1 MPIPQKQSNETDE
14 QFIERCVADEFMQEY
29 DDNDQR
35 LAVCYAQL
43 EEDEERQTN
52 FPNKGDDKK
61 ISLRNSEEPQ
71 FDYDFA
77 KNVKEQTPEIW
88 KAGGNIRGNDAFIL
102 WGRARDGQDTE
113 AIREWIKERE
123 SWIKRHFEDGKQFK
137 GDTEPNLSNVG
148 GVVAQIKWG
157 TIGTLGEQGMKDVIL
172 ELTKKLEGK
181 KEENQVSDK
190 VKKGLE
196 NKVEKHNEEIKEL
209 DLAWNGRT
217 TYAELVKVFERGV
230 GAYYNNP
237 SSVRPNVS
245 SPEMW
250 AMARV
255 NSFLFALKKGRFQG
269 GKHDTDLLPDDH
281 PVKKEMEENKRYM
294 KKHDLRHIQ
303 KIEETDDSI
312 IIYYEKLMDDDM
324 QENYHHDK
332 DEKRG
337 KVGTMITDGI
347 ELPLYDTIEEAE
359 AEAERLGGSGYH
371 IHTMD
376 GEEYY
381 MPFESHEQCKE
392 MMGGADMNDHK
403 PDHDD
408 EDDMKRPLY
417 MRNNPNAEVRT
428 FDVQDLELRMDG
440 DKPTVVGYGAVFN
453 SMSNDLGGFK
463 ELISKDAF
471 EGRLKDDVRFLVNH
485 DANLIL
491 ARTTNG
497 TLRLSVDEKG
507 LRYEADLPNTS
518 TARDLMELL
527 KNGTISQ
534 SSFAFTVEDDSWEMK
549 EGINIRTINKVSQLY
564 DVSSVTYP
572 AYNEASSSVAL
583 RSMEEWKEKEQAKK
597 LEASLEAEKIEGIKE
612 EEDLKERS
620 LNEMR
625 LQILKNK
632 Y

>member
-1 MPIPQKQSNETDE
+1 MPIPTKNINETDE
-14 QFIERCVADEFMQEY
+14 QFIERCMSDEFMKEY

-43 EEDEERQTN
+43 EDDEERQTN

-71 FDYDFA
+71 FDFDFA
-77 KNVKEQTPEIW
+77 KTIKEQTPEIW
-88 KAGGNIRGNDAFIL
+88 KAGGNIRGNEAFML

-113 AIREWIKERE
+113 SIREWIKERE
-123 SWIKRHFEDGKQFK
+123 AWIKRHFEDGKQFK

-181 KEENQVSDK
+181 KEENQVTAK
-190 VKKGLE
+190 IKKALE

-217 TYAELVKVFERGV
+217 TYAELEKVFDRGV
-230 GAYYNNP
+230 GAYNTNP
-237 SSVRPNVS
+237 QSVRPNMT
-245 SPEMW
+245 PESW
-250 AMARV
+250 GLARV

-269 GKHDTDLLPDDH
+269 GKHDTDLLPDNH
-281 PVKKEMEENKRYM
+281 PVKKEMEDKHLENM
-294 KKHDLRHIQ
+294 
-303 KIEETDDSI
+303 
-312 IIYYEKLMDDDM
+312 EKEL
-324 QENYHHDK
+324 
-332 DEKRG
+332 RG

-359 AEAERLGGSGYH
+359 AEAEKLGGSGH
-371 IHTMD
+371 HTHTMD
-376 GEEYY
+376 GEVYY
-381 MPFESHEQCKE
+381 MPFENHEQAKE
-392 MMGGADMNDHK
+392 VMGKMNMNEHT
-403 PDHDD
+403 PYHD
-408 EDDMKRPLY
+408 EEEKSEIRT
-417 MRNNPNAEVRT
+417 NPNKEIRT

-440 DKPTVVGYGAVFN
+440 DKQTVVGYGAVFN
-453 SMSNDLGGFK
+453 SMSNDLGGFR
-463 ELISKDAF
+463 EFISPKAF
-471 EGRLKDDVRFLVNH
+471 EGRLDDDVRFLVNH

-507 LRYEADLPNTS
+507 LRYEADMPNTS

-534 SSFAFTVEDDSWEMK
+534 SSFAFTVEEDSWEVKDGM
-549 EGINIRTINKVSQLY
+549 NIRTIDKVSQLY

-572 AYNEASSSVAL
+572 AYNQASSAVAL
-583 RSMEEWKEKEQAKK
+583 RSLEEWKSKEENIEAKK
-597 LEASLEAEKIEGIKE
+597 IIKI
-612 EEDLKERS
+612 
-620 LNEMR
+620 
-625 LQILKNK
+625 
-632 Y
+632 

>member
-1 MPIPQKQSNETDE
+1 MPIPSKEENETNE
-14 QFIERCVADEFMQEY
+14 EFIERCMSDEFMKEY
-29 DDNDQR
+29 DDNSQR

-43 EEDEERQTN
+43 EDEEERQTN

-77 KNVKEQTPEIW
+77 KNIKEQTPEIW
-88 KAGGNIRGNDAFIL
+88 KAGGNIRGNEAFML

-181 KEENQVSDK
+181 KEENQVSAK

-196 NKVEKHNEEIKEL
+196 NKVKKHNEEIKEL

-245 SPEMW
+245 GPEMW

-269 GKHDTDLLPDDH
+269 GKHDTDLLPDNH
-281 PVKKEMEENKRYM
+281 PVKKEMEENNRFM

-303 KIEETDDSI
+303 KIEETEDSI
-312 IIYYEKLMDDDM
+312 IITYDKLTDEMED
-324 QENYHHDK
+324 NYHHDK
-332 DEKRG
+332 DEKRE
-337 KVGTMITDGI
+337 KVGSMIVDGI
-347 ELPLYDTIEEAE
+347 ELPLYDTKEEAE
-359 AEAERLGGSGYH
+359 AEAEKLGGSGSH
-371 IHTMD
+371 EHTMD
-376 GEEYY
+376 GKTYY
-381 MPFESHEQCKE
+381 MPFDTHDQAKE
-392 MMGGADMNDHK
+392 ALKDKDMSDHT

-408 EDDMKRPLY
+408 DEMKRPLY

-428 FDVQDLELRMDG
+428 FDVQDLELRMDD
-440 DKPTVVGYGAVFN
+440 DKATVVGYGAVFN
-453 SMSNDLGGFK
+453 SQSNDLGGFR
-463 ELISKDAF
+463 EFIAPGAF
-471 EGRLKDDVRFLVNH
+471 DGRLEDDVRFLVNH

-534 SSFAFTVEDDSWEMK
+534 SSFAFTVEEDSWEVKDGM
-549 EGINIRTINKVSQLY
+549 NIRTIDKVSQLY

-583 RSMEEWKEKEQAKK
+583 RSMKEWQEKEQAKK
-597 LEASLEAEKIEGIKE
+597 LKESFEAEKLEGIKE
-612 EEDLKERS
+612 EEDLKQRS

-625 LQILKNK
+625 LKILKNK

>member
-1 MPIPQKQSNETDE
+1 MPIPTKNIDETNEE
-14 QFIERCVADEFMQEY
+14 FIERCMSDEFMKEY

-43 EEDEERQTN
+43 EDDEERQTN

-71 FDYDFA
+71 FDFDFA
-77 KNVKEQTPEIW
+77 KNIKEQTPEIW
-88 KAGGNIRGNDAFIL
+88 KAGGNIRGNEAFML
-102 WGRARDGQDTE
+102 WERARDGQDTE

-123 SWIKRHFEDGKQFK
+123 AWIKRHFEDGKQFK

-196 NKVEKHNEEIKEL
+196 NKVKKHNEEIKEM

-217 TYAELVKVFERGV
+217 TYAELEKVFDRGV
-230 GAYYNNP
+230 GAYNTNP
-237 SSVRPNVS
+237 GSVRPNVS
-245 SPEMW
+245 SPEQW

-269 GKHDTDLLPDDH
+269 GKHDTDLLPDNH
-281 PVKKEMEENKRYM
+281 PVKKEMEENNRFM

-312 IIYYEKLMDDDM
+312 IIYYGKNVDDVEMIDEQNDEMDEADHYPGHEEEKT
-324 QENYHHDK
+324 EI
-332 DEKRG
+332 R
-337 KVGTMITDGI
+337 T
-347 ELPLYDTIEEAE
+347 
-359 AEAERLGGSGYH
+359 
-371 IHTMD
+371 
-376 GEEYY
+376 
-381 MPFESHEQCKE
+381 
-392 MMGGADMNDHK
+392 
-403 PDHDD
+403 
-408 EDDMKRPLY
+408 
-417 MRNNPNAEVRT
+417 NPNTEVRT

-453 SMSNDLGGFK
+453 SMSNDLGGFR
-463 ELISKDAF
+463 EYISPKAF
-471 EGRLKDDVRFLVNH
+471 EGRLEDDVRFLVNH
-485 DANLIL
+485 DANLVL

-534 SSFAFTVEDDSWEMK
+534 SSFAFTVEEDSWEVKDGM
-549 EGINIRTINKVSQLY
+549 NIRTIDKVSQLY

-572 AYNEASSSVAL
+572 AYNAASSSVAL
-583 RSMEEWKEKEQAKK
+583 RSMKEWQEKEQAKK
-597 LEASLEAEKIEGIKE
+597 LEESLEAEKIEAQKNE
-612 EEDLKERS
+612 QDLKQRS
-620 LNEMR
+620 LHKMR
-625 LQILKNK
+625 LTILKNK

>member
-1 MPIPQKQSNETDE
+1 MPIPTKEQNETNE
-14 QFIERCVADEFMQEY
+14 EFIERCMSDEFMKEY

-43 EEDEERQTN
+43 EDDEERQTN

-71 FDYDFA
+71 FDFDFA
-77 KNVKEQTPEIW
+77 KTIKEQTPEIW
-88 KAGGNIRGNDAFIL
+88 KAGGNIRGNEAFML
-102 WGRARDGQDTE
+102 WERARDGQDTE

-123 SWIKRHFEDGKQFK
+123 AWIKRHFEDGKQFK

-181 KEENQVSDK
+181 KEENQVTAK
-190 VKKGLE
+190 IKKALE

-217 TYAELVKVFERGV
+217 TYAELEKVFDRGV
-230 GAYYNNP
+230 GAYNTNP
-237 SSVRPNVS
+237 ESVRPNMT
-245 SPEMW
+245 PESW
-250 AMARV
+250 GLARV

-269 GKHDTDLLPDDH
+269 GKHDTDLLPENH
-281 PVKKEMEENKRYM
+281 PVIKEMEENNRFM

-312 IIYYEKLMDDDM
+312 IIYYGKNVDDVEM
-324 QENYHHDK
+324 I
-332 DEKRG
+332 DE
-337 KVGTMITDGI
+337 
-347 ELPLYDTIEEAE
+347 
-359 AEAERLGGSGYH
+359 
-371 IHTMD
+371 
-376 GEEYY
+376 
-381 MPFESHEQCKE
+381 Q
-392 MMGGADMNDHK
+392 
-403 PDHDD
+403 DD
-408 EDDMKRPLY
+408 EMDEADHYPGHEEEKTEIRT
-417 MRNNPNAEVRT
+417 NPNTEVRT

-453 SMSNDLGGFK
+453 SESNDLGGFR
-463 ELISKDAF
+463 EYIAPGAF
-471 EGRLKDDVRFLVNH
+471 DGRLEDDVRFLINH

-534 SSFAFTVEDDSWEMK
+534 SSFAFTVEEDSWEVKDGM
-549 EGINIRTINKVSQLY
+549 NIRTIDKVSQLY

-572 AYNEASSSVAL
+572 AYNDASSSVAL
-583 RSMEEWKEKEQAKK
+583 RSMKEWQEKEEAKK
-597 LEASLEAEKIEGIKE
+597 FEENLEAEKLEGIKE
-612 EEDLKERS
+612 EEDLKKRS

-625 LQILKNK
+625 LKILKNK

>member
-1 MPIPQKQSNETDE
+1 MPIPSKEENETNE
-14 QFIERCVADEFMQEY
+14 EFIERCMSDEFMKEY
-29 DDNDQR
+29 DDNSQR

-43 EEDEERQTN
+43 EDDEERQTN

-77 KNVKEQTPEIW
+77 KNIKEQTPEIW
-88 KAGGNIRGNDAFIL
+88 KAGGNIRGNEAFML

-230 GAYYNNP
+230 GAYNTNP
-237 SSVRPNVS
+237 GSVRPNVTS
-245 SPEMW
+245 AEQW

-269 GKHDTDLLPDDH
+269 GKHDTDLLPDNH
-281 PVKKEMEENKRYM
+281 PVKKEMEENNRFM

-312 IIYYEKLMDDDM
+312 IITYDKLTDEM
-324 QENYHHDK
+324 EESYHHDK
-332 DEKRG
+332 DEKRE
-337 KVGTMITDGI
+337 KVGSMIVDGI
-347 ELPLYDTIEEAE
+347 ELPLYDTKEEAE
-359 AEAERLGGSGYH
+359 AEAEKLGGSGSH
-371 IHTMD
+371 EHTMD
-376 GEEYY
+376 GKTYY
-381 MPFESHEQCKE
+381 MPFDTHDQAKE
-392 MMGGADMNDHK
+392 AMKDMDMSDHN
-403 PDHDD
+403 PDHDED
-408 EDDMKRPLY
+408 EMKRPLY

-453 SMSNDLGGFK
+453 SQSNDLGGFR
-463 ELISKDAF
+463 EFIAPGAF
-471 EGRLKDDVRFLVNH
+471 DGRLEDDVRFLVNH

-534 SSFAFTVEDDSWEMK
+534 SSFAFTVEEDSWEVKDGM
-549 EGINIRTINKVSQLY
+549 NIRTIDKVSQLY

-572 AYNEASSSVAL
+572 AYNDASSSVAL
-583 RSMEEWKEKEQAKK
+583 RSMKEWQEKEEAKR
-597 LEASLEAEKIEGIKE
+597 LQESLKAEKLEGIKE
-612 EEDLKERS
+612 EEDLKKRS

-625 LQILKNK
+625 LKILKNK

>member
-1 MPIPQKQSNETDE
+1 MPIPTKNIDETNED
-14 QFIERCVADEFMQEY
+14 FIERCMADDTMVNEY
-29 DDNDQR
+29 EDDQR
-35 LAVCYAQL
+35 LAICSLQL
-43 EEDEERQTN
+43 EEERQTN

-71 FDYDFA
+71 FDFDFA
-77 KNVKEQTPEIW
+77 KNIKEQTPEIW

-102 WGRARDGQDTE
+102 WERARDGQDTE

-181 KEENQVSDK
+181 KEENQVTAK
-190 VKKGLE
+190 IKKALE

-217 TYAELVKVFERGV
+217 TYAELEKVFDRGV
-230 GAYYNNP
+230 GAYNTNP
-237 SSVRPNVS
+237 SSVRPNMT
-245 SPEMW
+245 PESW
-250 AMARV
+250 GLARV

-269 GKHDTDLLPDDH
+269 GKHDTDLLPNNH
-281 PVKKEMEENKRYM
+281 PVKKEMEENNRFM

-312 IIYYEKLMDDDM
+312 IIYYGKNVDDVEM
-324 QENYHHDK
+324 I
-332 DEKRG
+332 DE
-337 KVGTMITDGI
+337 
-347 ELPLYDTIEEAE
+347 
-359 AEAERLGGSGYH
+359 
-371 IHTMD
+371 
-376 GEEYY
+376 
-381 MPFESHEQCKE
+381 Q
-392 MMGGADMNDHK
+392 
-403 PDHDD
+403 DD
-408 EDDMKRPLY
+408 EMDEADHYPGHEEEKTEIRT
-417 MRNNPNAEVRT
+417 NPNAEVRT

-453 SMSNDLGGFK
+453 SESNDLGGFR
-463 ELISKDAF
+463 EYIAPGAF
-471 EGRLKDDVRFLVNH
+471 DGRLEDDVRFLVNH

-507 LRYEADLPNTS
+507 LRYEADMPNTS

-534 SSFAFTVEDDSWEMK
+534 SSFAFTVEEDSWEVKDGM
-549 EGINIRTINKVSQLY
+549 NIRTIDKVSRLY

-572 AYNEASSSVAL
+572 AYDAASSSVAL
-583 RSMEEWKEKEQAKK
+583 RSMKEWQEKEEAKK
-597 LEASLEAEKIEGIKE
+597 LEESLEAEKLEGIKE
-612 EEDLKERS
+612 EEDLKQRS

-625 LQILKNK
+625 LKILKNK

>member
-1 MPIPQKQSNETDE
+1 MPIPTKEQNETNE
-14 QFIERCVADEFMQEY
+14 EFIERCMSDEFMKEY
-29 DDNDQR
+29 DDNSQR

-43 EEDEERQTN
+43 EDDEERQTD

-77 KNVKEQTPEIW
+77 KTIKEQTPEIW
-88 KAGGNIRGNDAFIL
+88 KAGGNIRGNEAFML

-123 SWIKRHFEDGKQFK
+123 AWIKRHFEDGKQFK

-181 KEENQVSDK
+181 KEENQVSAK
-190 VKKGLE
+190 TKKALE
-196 NKVEKHNEEIKEL
+196 NKVKKHNEETKEL

-217 TYAELVKVFERGV
+217 TYAELLKVYERGT
-230 GAYYNNP
+230 GAFYSNP
-237 SSVRPNVS
+237 QSVRPNMT
-245 SPEMW
+245 PESW
-250 AMARV
+250 GLARV

-269 GKHDTDLLPDDH
+269 GKHDTDLLPDNH
-281 PVKKEMEENKRYM
+281 PVKKEMEENNRFM

-312 IIYYEKLMDDDM
+312 IIYYGKNVDDVEM
-324 QENYHHDK
+324 I
-332 DEKRG
+332 DEQ
-337 KVGTMITDGI
+337 D
-347 ELPLYDTIEEAE
+347 
-359 AEAERLGGSGYH
+359 
-371 IHTMD
+371 
-376 GEEYY
+376 
-381 MPFESHEQCKE
+381 KE
-392 MMGGADMNDHK
+392 MDESEHT
-403 PDHDD
+403 PYHDD
-408 EDDMKRPLY
+408 EEKSEVRT
-417 MRNNPNAEVRT
+417 NPNKEVRT

-453 SMSNDLGGFK
+453 SMSNDLGGFR
-463 ELISKDAF
+463 EFIAPDAF
-471 EGRLKDDVRFLVNH
+471 EGRLEDDVRFLVNH

-507 LRYEADLPNTS
+507 LRYEADMPNTS

-534 SSFAFTVEDDSWEMK
+534 SSFAFTVEEDSWEVKDGM
-549 EGINIRTINKVSQLY
+549 NIRTIDKVSQLY

-572 AYNEASSSVAL
+572 AYNQASSAVAL
-583 RSMEEWKEKEQAKK
+583 RSLEEWKSKEQNTEAKK
-597 LEASLEAEKIEGIKE
+597 DN
-612 EEDLKERS
+612 EDLKKRS

-625 LQILKNK
+625 LKILKNK

>member
-1 MPIPQKQSNETDE
+1 MPIPTKQTDE
-14 QFIERCVADEFMQEY
+14 TNEEFIERCMSDEFMKEY
-29 DDNDQR
+29 DDNSQR

-43 EEDEERQTN
+43 EDDEERQTD

-61 ISLRNSEEPQ
+61 ISLRNSDEPQ

-77 KNVKEQTPEIW
+77 KNIKEQTPEIW

-123 SWIKRHFEDGKQFK
+123 AWIKRHFEDGKQFK

-181 KEENQVSDK
+181 KEENQVTAK
-190 VKKGLE
+190 IKKALE

-217 TYAELVKVFERGV
+217 TYAELENVFDRGV
-230 GAYYNNP
+230 GAYNTNP
-237 SSVRPNVS
+237 GSVRPNMT
-245 SPEMW
+245 PESW
-250 AMARV
+250 GLARV

-269 GKHDTDLLPDDH
+269 GKHDTDLLPDNH
-281 PVKKEMEENKRYM
+281 PVKKEMEENNRFM

-312 IIYYEKLMDDDM
+312 IIYYGKNVDDVEM
-324 QENYHHDK
+324 I
-332 DEKRG
+332 DEQ
-337 KVGTMITDGI
+337 D
-347 ELPLYDTIEEAE
+347 
-359 AEAERLGGSGYH
+359 
-371 IHTMD
+371 
-376 GEEYY
+376 
-381 MPFESHEQCKE
+381 KE
-392 MMGGADMNDHK
+392 MDEADHY
-403 PDHDD
+403 PSHDD
-408 EDDMKRPLY
+408 EEKSEVRT
-417 MRNNPNAEVRT
+417 NPNKEVRT
-428 FDVQDLELRMDG
+428 FNVQDLELRMDG

-453 SMSNDLGGFK
+453 SMSNDLGGFR
-463 ELISKDAF
+463 EFIAPNAF
-471 EGRLKDDVRFLVNH
+471 EGRLEDDVRFLINH
-485 DANLIL
+485 DGMPL

-507 LRYEADLPNTS
+507 LRYEADMPNTS

-527 KNGTISQ
+527 KNGTINQ
-534 SSFAFTVEDDSWEMK
+534 SSFAFTVEEDSWEIKDGM
-549 EGINIRTINKVSQLY
+549 NIRTIDKVSQLY

-572 AYNEASSSVAL
+572 AYNQASSAVAL
-583 RSMEEWKEKEQAKK
+583 RSLEEWKSKEENIEAKK
-597 LEASLEAEKIEGIKE
+597 DN
-612 EEDLKERS
+612 EDLKKRS

-625 LQILKNK
+625 LKILKNK

>member
-1 MPIPQKQSNETDE
+1 MPIPTKETDE
-14 QFIERCVADEFMQEY
+14 TNEEFIERCMSDEFMKEY
-29 DDNDQR
+29 DDNSQR

-43 EEDEERQTN
+43 EDDEERQTD

-61 ISLRNSEEPQ
+61 ISLRNSDEPQ

-77 KNVKEQTPEIW
+77 KTIKEQTPEIW
-88 KAGGNIRGNDAFIL
+88 KAGGNIRGNEAFML

-123 SWIKRHFEDGKQFK
+123 AWIKRHFEDGKQFK

-181 KEENQVSDK
+181 KEENQVSAK
-190 VKKGLE
+190 IKKALE

-217 TYAELVKVFERGV
+217 TYAELVKVFDRGV
-230 GAYYNNP
+230 GAFNTNP
-237 SSVRPNVS
+237 GSVRPNMT
-245 SPEMW
+245 PESW
-250 AMARV
+250 GLARV

-269 GKHDTDLLPDDH
+269 GKHDTDLLPDNH
-281 PVKKEMEENKRYM
+281 PVKKEMEENNRFM

-312 IIYYEKLMDDDM
+312 IIYYGKNVDDVEM
-324 QENYHHDK
+324 I
-332 DEKRG
+332 DEQ
-337 KVGTMITDGI
+337 D
-347 ELPLYDTIEEAE
+347 
-359 AEAERLGGSGYH
+359 
-371 IHTMD
+371 
-376 GEEYY
+376 
-381 MPFESHEQCKE
+381 KE
-392 MMGGADMNDHK
+392 MDESEHT
-403 PDHDD
+403 PYHD
-408 EDDMKRPLY
+408 EEEKSEIRT
-417 MRNNPNAEVRT
+417 NPNKEVRT

-453 SMSNDLGGFK
+453 SMSNDLGGFR
-463 ELISKDAF
+463 EFISPNAF
-471 EGRLKDDVRFLVNH
+471 EGRLEDDVRFLVNH

-507 LRYEADLPNTS
+507 LRYEADMPNTS

-534 SSFAFTVEDDSWEMK
+534 SSFAFTVEEDSWEVKDGM
-549 EGINIRTINKVSQLY
+549 NIRTIDKVSQLY

-572 AYNEASSSVAL
+572 AYNQASSAVAL
-583 RSMEEWKEKEQAKK
+583 RSLEEWKSKE
-597 LEASLEAEKIEGIKE
+597 ENTEGIKE
-612 EEDLKERS
+612 EDLKKRS

-625 LQILKNK
+625 LKILKNK

>member
-1 MPIPQKQSNETDE
+1 MPIPTKNIDESNEE
-14 QFIERCVADEFMQEY
+14 FIERCMSDEFMKEY
-29 DDNDQR
+29 DDNSQR

-43 EEDEERQTN
+43 EDDEERQTD

-61 ISLRNSEEPQ
+61 ISLRNSDEPQ

-77 KNVKEQTPEIW
+77 KNIKEQTPEIW
-88 KAGGNIRGNDAFIL
+88 KAGGNIRGNEAFML

-123 SWIKRHFEDGKQFK
+123 AWIKRHFEDGKQFK

-181 KEENQVSDK
+181 KEENQVTAK
-190 VKKGLE
+190 IKKALE

-230 GAYYNNP
+230 GAYNTNP
-237 SSVRPNVS
+237 GSVRPNMT
-245 SPEMW
+245 PESW
-250 AMARV
+250 GLARV

-269 GKHDTDLLPDDH
+269 GKHDTDLLPDNH
-281 PVKKEMEENKRYM
+281 PVKKEMEENNRFM

-312 IIYYEKLMDDDM
+312 IIYYGKNVDDVEM
-324 QENYHHDK
+324 I
-332 DEKRG
+332 DEQ
-337 KVGTMITDGI
+337 D
-347 ELPLYDTIEEAE
+347 
-359 AEAERLGGSGYH
+359 
-371 IHTMD
+371 
-376 GEEYY
+376 
-381 MPFESHEQCKE
+381 KE
-392 MMGGADMNDHK
+392 MDESEHT
-403 PDHDD
+403 PYHDD
-408 EDDMKRPLY
+408 EEKSEVRT
-417 MRNNPNAEVRT
+417 NPNKEVRT
-428 FDVQDLELRMDG
+428 FNVQDLELRMDG

-453 SMSNDLGGFK
+453 SMSNDLGGFR
-463 ELISKDAF
+463 EFIAPNAF
-471 EGRLKDDVRFLVNH
+471 EGRLEDDVRFLVNH

-507 LRYEADLPNTS
+507 LRYEADMPNTS

-534 SSFAFTVEDDSWEMK
+534 SSFAFTVEEDSWEVKDGM
-549 EGINIRTINKVSQLY
+549 NIRTIDKVSQLY

-572 AYNEASSSVAL
+572 AYNQASSAVAL
-583 RSMEEWKEKEQAKK
+583 RSLEEWKSKE
-597 LEASLEAEKIEGIKE
+597 ENTEGIKE
-612 EEDLKERS
+612 EEDLKKRT

-625 LQILKNK
+625 LKILKNK

>member
-1 MPIPQKQSNETDE
+1 MPIPSKEENETNE
-14 QFIERCVADEFMQEY
+14 EFIERCMSDEFMKEY
-29 DDNDQR
+29 DDNKQR

-43 EEDEERQTN
+43 EDDEERQTN

-77 KNVKEQTPEIW
+77 KNIKEQTPEIW
-88 KAGGNIRGNDAFIL
+88 KAGGNIRGNEAFML

-181 KEENQVSDK
+181 KEENQVSAK

-196 NKVEKHNEEIKEL
+196 NKVKKHNEEIKEL

-245 SPEMW
+245 GPEMW

-269 GKHDTDLLPDDH
+269 GKHDTDLLPDNH
-281 PVKKEMEENKRYM
+281 PVKKEMEENNRFM

-303 KIEETDDSI
+303 KIEETEDSI
-312 IIYYEKLMDDDM
+312 IITYDKLTDEMED
-324 QENYHHDK
+324 NYHHDK
-332 DEKRG
+332 DEKRE
-337 KVGTMITDGI
+337 KVGSMIVDGI
-347 ELPLYDTIEEAE
+347 ELPLYDTKEEAE
-359 AEAERLGGSGYH
+359 AEAEKLGGSGSH
-371 IHTMD
+371 EHTMD
-376 GEEYY
+376 GKTYY
-381 MPFESHEQCKE
+381 MPFDTHDQAKE
-392 MMGGADMNDHK
+392 ALKDKDMSDHN
-403 PDHDD
+403 PDHDED
-408 EDDMKRPLY
+408 EMKRPLY

-428 FDVQDLELRMDG
+428 FDVQDLELRMDD

-453 SMSNDLGGFK
+453 SMSNDLGGFR
-463 ELISKDAF
+463 EFIAPNAF
-471 EGRLKDDVRFLVNH
+471 EGRLEDDVRFLINH
-485 DANLIL
+485 EGMPL

-507 LRYEADLPNTS
+507 LRYEADMPNTS

-527 KNGTISQ
+527 KNGTINQ
-534 SSFAFTVEDDSWEMK
+534 SSFAFIVEEDSWEVKDGM
-549 EGINIRTINKVSQLY
+549 NIRTIDKVARLY
-564 DVSSVTYP
+564 DTSVVTFP
-572 AYNEASSSVAL
+572 AYNSASSSVAL
-583 RSMEEWKEKEQAKK
+583 RSMKEWQEKEQAKK
-597 LEASLEAEKIEGIKE
+597 LEESLEAEKIEAQKN
-612 EEDLKERS
+612 EEDLKQRS
-620 LNEMR
+620 LHKMR
-625 LQILKNK
+625 LTILKNK

>member
-1 MPIPQKQSNETDE
+1 MPIPSKEENETNE
-14 QFIERCVADEFMQEY
+14 EFIERCMSDEFMKEY
-29 DDNDQR
+29 DDNSQR

-43 EEDEERQTN
+43 EDEEERQTN

-77 KNVKEQTPEIW
+77 KNIKEQTPEIW
-88 KAGGNIRGNDAFIL
+88 KAGGNIRGNEAFML

-181 KEENQVSDK
+181 KEENQVSAK

-230 GAYYNNP
+230 GAYNTNP
-237 SSVRPNVS
+237 GSVRPNVS
-245 SPEMW
+245 SPEQW

-269 GKHDTDLLPDDH
+269 GKHDTDLLPDNH
-281 PVKKEMEENKRYM
+281 PVKKEMEENNRFM

-303 KIEETDDSI
+303 KIEETEDSI
-312 IIYYEKLMDDDM
+312 IITYEKIMDDMEDNGYK
-324 QENYHHDK
+324 E

-347 ELPLYDTIEEAE
+347 ELPLYDTKEEAE
-359 AEAERLGGSGYH
+359 AEAEKLGGSGFH
-371 IHTMD
+371 EHTMD
-376 GEEYY
+376 GEVYY
-381 MPFESHEQCKE
+381 MPFENHEQAKE
-392 MMGGADMNDHK
+392 VMGKMNMNEHT
-403 PDHDD
+403 PYHD
-408 EDDMKRPLY
+408 EEEKSEIRTNL
-417 MRNNPNAEVRT
+417 NKEIRT

-453 SMSNDLGGFK
+453 SMSNDLGGFR
-463 ELISKDAF
+463 EFIAPNAF
-471 EGRLKDDVRFLVNH
+471 EGRLEDDVRFLINH

-507 LRYEADLPNTS
+507 LRYEADMPNTS

-534 SSFAFTVEDDSWEMK
+534 SSFAFTVEEDSWEVKDGM
-549 EGINIRTINKVSQLY
+549 NIRTIDKVSQLY

-572 AYNEASSSVAL
+572 AYNSASSSVAL
-583 RSMEEWKEKEQAKK
+583 RSMKEWQEKEEAKK
-597 LEASLEAEKIEGIKE
+597 LEESLEAEKLEGIKE
-612 EEDLKERS
+612 EEDLKQRS

-625 LQILKNK
+625 LKILKNK

>member
-1 MPIPQKQSNETDE
+1 MPIPSKNIDETNEE
-14 QFIERCVADEFMQEY
+14 FIERCMADVTMVEEY
-29 DDNDQR
+29 EDDQR
-35 LAVCYAQL
+35 LAICSLQL
-43 EEDEERQTN
+43 DEEIRQTN

-71 FDYDFA
+71 FDFDFA
-77 KNVKEQTPEIW
+77 KNIKEQTPEIW
-88 KAGGNIRGNDAFIL
+88 KAGGNIRGNDAFML
-102 WGRARDGQDTE
+102 WERARDGQDTE

-123 SWIKRHFEDGKQFK
+123 AWIKRHFEDGKQFK

-190 VKKGLE
+190 TKKALE
-196 NKVEKHNEEIKEL
+196 NKVKEHNEEIKEL

-230 GAYYNNP
+230 GAYNTNP
-237 SSVRPNVS
+237 GSVRPNVS
-245 SPEMW
+245 SPEQW

-269 GKHDTDLLPDDH
+269 GKHDTDLLPDNH
-281 PVKKEMEENKRYM
+281 PVKKEMEENNRFM

-312 IIYYEKLMDDDM
+312 IIYYGKNVDDVEMIDEQDDKMDEADHYPGHDEEEKS
-324 QENYHHDK
+324 EI
-332 DEKRG
+332 R
-337 KVGTMITDGI
+337 T
-347 ELPLYDTIEEAE
+347 
-359 AEAERLGGSGYH
+359 S
-371 IHTMD
+371 
-376 GEEYY
+376 
-381 MPFESHEQCKE
+381 
-392 MMGGADMNDHK
+392 
-403 PDHDD
+403 
-408 EDDMKRPLY
+408 
-417 MRNNPNAEVRT
+417 PNAEVRT

-453 SMSNDLGGFK
+453 SESNDLGGFR
-463 ELISKDAF
+463 EYIAPGAF
-471 EGRLKDDVRFLVNH
+471 DGRLEDDVRFLVNH

-507 LRYEADLPNTS
+507 LRYEADMPNTS

-534 SSFAFTVEDDSWEMK
+534 SSFAFTVEEDSWEVKDGM
-549 EGINIRTINKVSQLY
+549 NIRTIDKVSQLY

-572 AYNEASSSVAL
+572 AYNSASSSVAL
-583 RSMEEWKEKEQAKK
+583 RSMKEWQEKEEAKK
-597 LEASLEAEKIEGIKE
+597 LEESLEAEKLEGIKE
-612 EEDLKERS
+612 EEDLKQRS

-625 LQILKNK
+625 LKILKNK

>member
-1 MPIPQKQSNETDE
+1 MPIPTKETDE
-14 QFIERCVADEFMQEY
+14 TNEEFIERCMSDEFMKEY
-29 DDNDQR
+29 DDNSQR

-43 EEDEERQTN
+43 EDDEERQTD

-61 ISLRNSEEPQ
+61 ISLRNSDEPQ

-77 KNVKEQTPEIW
+77 KTIKEQTPEIW
-88 KAGGNIRGNDAFIL
+88 KAGGNIRGNEAFML

-113 AIREWIKERE
+113 SIREWIKERE
-123 SWIKRHFEDGKQFK
+123 AWIKRHFEDGKQFK

-181 KEENQVSDK
+181 KEENQVTAK
-190 VKKGLE
+190 IKKALE

-217 TYAELVKVFERGV
+217 TYAELEKVFDRGV
-230 GAYYNNP
+230 GAYNTNP
-237 SSVRPNVS
+237 QSVRPNMT
-245 SPEMW
+245 PESW
-250 AMARV
+250 GLARV

-269 GKHDTDLLPDDH
+269 GKHDTDLLPDNH
-281 PVKKEMEENKRYM
+281 PVKKEMEDKHLENM
-294 KKHDLRHIQ
+294 
-303 KIEETDDSI
+303 
-312 IIYYEKLMDDDM
+312 EKEL
-324 QENYHHDK
+324 
-332 DEKRG
+332 RG

-359 AEAERLGGSGYH
+359 AEAEKLGGSGH
-371 IHTMD
+371 HTHTMD
-376 GEEYY
+376 GEVYY
-381 MPFESHEQCKE
+381 MPFENHEQAKE
-392 MMGGADMNDHK
+392 VMGKMNMNEHTPYHEEEEK
-403 PDHDD
+403 S
-408 EDDMKRPLY
+408 EVRS
-417 MRNNPNAEVRT
+417 NPNKEVRT

-453 SMSNDLGGFK
+453 SMSNDLGGFR
-463 ELISKDAF
+463 EFIAPNAF
-471 EGRLKDDVRFLVNH
+471 EGRLEDDVRFLVNH

-507 LRYEADLPNTS
+507 LRYEADMPNTS

-534 SSFAFTVEDDSWEMK
+534 SSFAFTVEEDSWEVKDGM
-549 EGINIRTINKVSQLY
+549 NIRTIDKVSQLY

-572 AYNEASSSVAL
+572 AYNQASSAVAL
-583 RSMEEWKEKEQAKK
+583 RSLEEWKSKEENTEAKK
-597 LEASLEAEKIEGIKE
+597 DNV
-612 EEDLKERS
+612 DLKKRS

-625 LQILKNK
+625 LKILKNK

>member
-1 MPIPQKQSNETDE
+1 MPIPTKEQNESNEE
-14 QFIERCVADEFMQEY
+14 FIERCMSDEFMKEY
-29 DDNDQR
+29 DDNSQR

-43 EEDEERQTN
+43 EDDEERQTN

-77 KNVKEQTPEIW
+77 KTIKEQTPEIW
-88 KAGGNIRGNDAFIL
+88 KAGGNIRGNEAFML
-102 WGRARDGQDTE
+102 WGRAKDGQDTE

-181 KEENQVSDK
+181 KEENQVSAK

-230 GAYYNNP
+230 GAYNTNP
-237 SSVRPNVS
+237 GSVRPNVS
-245 SPEMW
+245 SPEQW

-269 GKHDTDLLPDDH
+269 GKHDTDLLPDNH
-281 PVKKEMEENKRYM
+281 PVKKEMEENNRFM

-303 KIEETDDSI
+303 KIEETEDSI
-312 IIYYEKLMDDDM
+312 IITYDKLMDEM
-324 QENYHHDK
+324 EESYHHDE

-337 KVGTMITDGI
+337 KVGSMITDGI
-347 ELPLYDTIEEAE
+347 ELPLYDTKEEAE
-359 AEAERLGGSGYH
+359 AEAEKLGGSGSH
-371 IHTMD
+371 EHTMD
-376 GEEYY
+376 GVTYF
-381 MPFESHEQCKE
+381 MPFDTHEQAKE
-392 MMGGADMNDHK
+392 VMANMNMNEHT
-403 PDHDD
+403 PDHDED
-408 EDDMKRPLY
+408 EMKKPLY
-417 MRNNPNAEVRT
+417 MRKNPNAEVRT

-453 SMSNDLGGFK
+453 SMSNDLGGFR
-463 ELISKDAF
+463 EFISPKAF
-471 EGRLKDDVRFLVNH
+471 EGRLEDDVRFLVNH

-518 TARDLMELL
+518 TAKDLMELL

-534 SSFAFTVEDDSWEMK
+534 SSFAFTVEEDSWEVKDGM
-549 EGINIRTINKVSQLY
+549 NIRTIDKVSQLY

-572 AYNEASSSVAL
+572 AYNAASSSVAL
-583 RSMEEWKEKEQAKK
+583 RSLEEWKLKNKN
-597 LEASLEAEKIEGIKE
+597 SEGINE
-612 EEDLKERS
+612 EEDLKKRS
-620 LNEMR
+620 LAEMR
-625 LQILKNK
+625 LKVLKNK

>member
-1 MPIPQKQSNETDE
+1 MPIPTKETDE
-14 QFIERCVADEFMQEY
+14 TNEEFIERCMSDEFMKEY
-29 DDNDQR
+29 DDNSQR

-43 EEDEERQTN
+43 EDDEERQTD

-61 ISLRNSEEPQ
+61 ISLRNSDEPQ

-77 KNVKEQTPEIW
+77 KTIKEQTPEIW
-88 KAGGNIRGNDAFIL
+88 KAGGNIRGNEAFML

-123 SWIKRHFEDGKQFK
+123 AWIKRHFEDGKQFK

-181 KEENQVSDK
+181 KEENQVSAK
-190 VKKGLE
+190 TKKALE
-196 NKVEKHNEEIKEL
+196 NKVKKHNEETKEL

-217 TYAELVKVFERGV
+217 TYAELLKVYERGT
-230 GAYYNNP
+230 GAFYSNP
-237 SSVRPNVS
+237 QSVRPNMT
-245 SPEMW
+245 PESW
-250 AMARV
+250 GLARV

-269 GKHDTDLLPDDH
+269 GKHDTDLLPDNH
-281 PVKKEMEENKRYM
+281 PVKKEMEENNRFM

-303 KIEETDDSI
+303 KIEETEDSI
-312 IIYYEKLMDDDM
+312 IITYDKLTDEMEDS
-324 QENYHHDK
+324 YHHDK

-337 KVGTMITDGI
+337 KVGSMIVDGI
-347 ELPLYDTIEEAE
+347 ELPLYDTKEEAE
-359 AEAERLGGSGYH
+359 AEAEKLGGSGSH
-371 IHTMD
+371 EHTMD
-376 GEEYY
+376 GKTYY
-381 MPFESHEQCKE
+381 MPFDTHDQAKE
-392 MMGGADMNDHK
+392 ALKDKDMSDHT

-408 EDDMKRPLY
+408 DEMKRPLY

-428 FDVQDLELRMDG
+428 FDLQDLELRMDD
-440 DKPTVVGYGAVFN
+440 DKATVVGYGAVFN
-453 SMSNDLGGFK
+453 SQSNDLGGFR
-463 ELISKDAF
+463 EFIAPGAF
-471 EGRLKDDVRFLVNH
+471 DGRLEDDVRFLVNH

-534 SSFAFTVEDDSWEMK
+534 SSFAFTVEEDSWEVKDGM
-549 EGINIRTINKVSQLY
+549 NIRTIDKVSQLY

-572 AYNEASSSVAL
+572 AYNDASSSVAL
-583 RSMEEWKEKEQAKK
+583 RSMKEWQEKEEAKK
-597 LEASLEAEKIEGIKE
+597 LEESLEAEKLEGIKE
-612 EEDLKERS
+612 EEDLKQRS

-625 LQILKNK
+625 LKILKNK

>member
-1 MPIPQKQSNETDE
+1 MPIPSKEENETNE
-14 QFIERCVADEFMQEY
+14 EFIERCMSDEFMKEY
-29 DDNDQR
+29 DDNSQR

-43 EEDEERQTN
+43 EDDEERQTN

-71 FDYDFA
+71 FDYNFA
-77 KNVKEQTPEIW
+77 KTIKEQTPEIW
-88 KAGGNIRGNDAFIL
+88 KAGGNIRGNEAFML

-181 KEENQVSDK
+181 KEENQVTAK
-190 VKKGLE
+190 IKKALE

-230 GAYYNNP
+230 GAFYTSP

-245 SPEMW
+245 SPEQW
-250 AMARV
+250 SMARV

-269 GKHDTDLLPDDH
+269 GKHDTDLLPDNH
-281 PVKKEMEENKRYM
+281 PVKKEMEENNRFM

-303 KIEETDDSI
+303 KIEETEDSI
-312 IIYYEKLMDDDM
+312 IITYEKIMDDMEDNGYK
-324 QENYHHDK
+324 E

-347 ELPLYDTIEEAE
+347 ELPLYDTKEEAE
-359 AEAERLGGSGYH
+359 AEAEKLGGSGFH
-371 IHTMD
+371 EHTMD
-376 GEEYY
+376 GEVYY
-381 MPFESHEQCKE
+381 MPFENHEQAKE
-392 MMGGADMNDHK
+392 VMGKMNMNEHT
-403 PDHDD
+403 PYHD
-408 EDDMKRPLY
+408 EEEKSEIRTNL
-417 MRNNPNAEVRT
+417 NKEIRT

-453 SMSNDLGGFK
+453 SMSNDLGGFR
-463 ELISKDAF
+463 EFIAPNAF
-471 EGRLKDDVRFLVNH
+471 EGRLEDDVRFLINH

-507 LRYEADLPNTS
+507 LRYEADMPNTS

-534 SSFAFTVEDDSWEMK
+534 SSFAFTVEEDSWEVKDGM
-549 EGINIRTINKVSQLY
+549 NIRTIDKVSQLY

-572 AYNEASSSVAL
+572 AYNSASSSVAL
-583 RSMEEWKEKEQAKK
+583 RSMKEWQEKEEAKK
-597 LEASLEAEKIEGIKE
+597 LEESLEAEKLEGIKE
-612 EEDLKERS
+612 EEDLKQRS

-625 LQILKNK
+625 LKILKNK

>member
-1 MPIPQKQSNETDE
+1 MPIPTKETDE
-14 QFIERCVADEFMQEY
+14 TNEEFIERCMSDEFMKEY
-29 DDNDQR
+29 DDNSQR

-43 EEDEERQTN
+43 EDDEERQTD

-61 ISLRNSEEPQ
+61 ISLRNSDEPQ

-77 KNVKEQTPEIW
+77 KNIKEQTPEIW
-88 KAGGNIRGNDAFIL
+88 KAGGNIRGNEAFML

-123 SWIKRHFEDGKQFK
+123 AWIKRHFEDGKQFK

-181 KEENQVSDK
+181 KEENQVSAK
-190 VKKGLE
+190 IKKALE

-217 TYAELVKVFERGV
+217 TYAELVKVFDRGV
-230 GAYYNNP
+230 GAFNTNP
-237 SSVRPNVS
+237 GSVRPNMT
-245 SPEMW
+245 PESW
-250 AMARV
+250 GLARV

-269 GKHDTDLLPDDH
+269 GKHDTDLLPDNH
-281 PVKKEMEENKRYM
+281 PVKKEMEENNRFM

-312 IIYYEKLMDDDM
+312 IIYYGKNVDDVEM
-324 QENYHHDK
+324 I
-332 DEKRG
+332 DEQ
-337 KVGTMITDGI
+337 D
-347 ELPLYDTIEEAE
+347 
-359 AEAERLGGSGYH
+359 
-371 IHTMD
+371 
-376 GEEYY
+376 
-381 MPFESHEQCKE
+381 KE
-392 MMGGADMNDHK
+392 MDESEHT
-403 PDHDD
+403 PYHD
-408 EDDMKRPLY
+408 EEEKSEIRT
-417 MRNNPNAEVRT
+417 NPNKEVRT

-453 SMSNDLGGFK
+453 SMSNDLGGFR
-463 ELISKDAF
+463 EFISPNAF
-471 EGRLKDDVRFLVNH
+471 EGRLEDDVRFLVNH

-507 LRYEADLPNTS
+507 LRYEADMPNTS

-534 SSFAFTVEDDSWEMK
+534 SSFAFTVEEDSWEVKDGM
-549 EGINIRTINKVSQLY
+549 NIRTIDKVSQLY

-572 AYNEASSSVAL
+572 AYNQASSAVAL
-583 RSMEEWKEKEQAKK
+583 RSLEEWKSKE
-597 LEASLEAEKIEGIKE
+597 ENTEGIKE
-612 EEDLKERS
+612 EDLKKRS

-625 LQILKNK
+625 LKILKNK

>member
-1 MPIPQKQSNETDE
+1 MPIPTKETDE
-14 QFIERCVADEFMQEY
+14 TNEEFIERCMSDEFMKEY
-29 DDNDQR
+29 DDNSQR

-43 EEDEERQTN
+43 EDDEERQTD

-61 ISLRNSEEPQ
+61 ISLRNSDEPQ

-77 KNVKEQTPEIW
+77 KTIKEQTPEIW
-88 KAGGNIRGNDAFIL
+88 KAGGNIRGNEAFML

-123 SWIKRHFEDGKQFK
+123 AWIKRHFEDGKQFK

-181 KEENQVSDK
+181 KEENQVSAK
-190 VKKGLE
+190 TKKALE
-196 NKVEKHNEEIKEL
+196 NKVKKHNEETKEL

-217 TYAELVKVFERGV
+217 TYAELLKVYERGT
-230 GAYYNNP
+230 GAFYSNP
-237 SSVRPNVS
+237 QSVRPNMT
-245 SPEMW
+245 PESW
-250 AMARV
+250 GLARV

-269 GKHDTDLLPDDH
+269 GKHDTDLLPDNH
-281 PVKKEMEENKRYM
+281 PVKKEMEENNRFM

-312 IIYYEKLMDDDM
+312 IIYYGKNVDDVEM
-324 QENYHHDK
+324 I
-332 DEKRG
+332 DEQ
-337 KVGTMITDGI
+337 D
-347 ELPLYDTIEEAE
+347 
-359 AEAERLGGSGYH
+359 
-371 IHTMD
+371 
-376 GEEYY
+376 
-381 MPFESHEQCKE
+381 KE
-392 MMGGADMNDHK
+392 MDESEHT
-403 PDHDD
+403 PYHDD
-408 EDDMKRPLY
+408 EEKSEVRT
-417 MRNNPNAEVRT
+417 NPNKEVRT

-453 SMSNDLGGFK
+453 SMSNDLGGFR
-463 ELISKDAF
+463 EFIAPDAF
-471 EGRLKDDVRFLVNH
+471 EGRLEDDVRFLVNH

-507 LRYEADLPNTS
+507 LRYEADMPNTS

-534 SSFAFTVEDDSWEMK
+534 SSFAFTVEEDSWEVKDGM
-549 EGINIRTINKVSQLY
+549 NIRTIDKVSQLY

-572 AYNEASSSVAL
+572 AYNQASSAVAL
-583 RSMEEWKEKEQAKK
+583 RSLEEWKSKEQNTEAKK
-597 LEASLEAEKIEGIKE
+597 DN
-612 EEDLKERS
+612 EDLKKRT

-625 LQILKNK
+625 LKILKNK

>member
-1 MPIPQKQSNETDE
+1 MPIPSKNIDETNEE
-14 QFIERCVADEFMQEY
+14 FIERCMADVTMVEEY
-29 DDNDQR
+29 EDDQR
-35 LAVCYAQL
+35 LAICSLQL
-43 EEDEERQTN
+43 DEEIRQTN

-71 FDYDFA
+71 FDFDFA
-77 KNVKEQTPEIW
+77 KNIKEQTPEIW
-88 KAGGNIRGNDAFIL
+88 KAGGNIRGNEAFML
-102 WGRARDGQDTE
+102 WERARDGQDTE

-123 SWIKRHFEDGKQFK
+123 AWIKRHFEDGKQFK

-190 VKKGLE
+190 TKKALE
-196 NKVEKHNEEIKEL
+196 NKVEEHNEEIKEL

-230 GAYYNNP
+230 GAYNTNP
-237 SSVRPNVS
+237 GSVRPNVS
-245 SPEMW
+245 SPEQW

-269 GKHDTDLLPDDH
+269 GKHDTDLLPDNH
-281 PVKKEMEENKRYM
+281 PVKKEMEENNRFM

-312 IIYYEKLMDDDM
+312 IIYYGKNVDDVEMIDEQDDKMDEADHYPGHDEEEKS
-324 QENYHHDK
+324 EI
-332 DEKRG
+332 R
-337 KVGTMITDGI
+337 T
-347 ELPLYDTIEEAE
+347 
-359 AEAERLGGSGYH
+359 S
-371 IHTMD
+371 
-376 GEEYY
+376 
-381 MPFESHEQCKE
+381 
-392 MMGGADMNDHK
+392 
-403 PDHDD
+403 
-408 EDDMKRPLY
+408 
-417 MRNNPNAEVRT
+417 PNAEVRT

-453 SMSNDLGGFK
+453 SESNDLGGFR
-463 ELISKDAF
+463 EYIAPGAF
-471 EGRLKDDVRFLVNH
+471 DGRLEDDVRFLVNH

-507 LRYEADLPNTS
+507 LRYEADMPNTS

-534 SSFAFTVEDDSWEMK
+534 SSFAFTVEEDSWEVKDGM
-549 EGINIRTINKVSQLY
+549 NIRTIDKVSQLY

-572 AYNEASSSVAL
+572 AYNSASSSVAL
-583 RSMEEWKEKEQAKK
+583 RSMKEWQEKEEAKK
-597 LEASLEAEKIEGIKE
+597 LEESLEAEKLEGIKE
-612 EEDLKERS
+612 EEDLKQRS

-625 LQILKNK
+625 LKILKNK

>member
-1 MPIPQKQSNETDE
+1 MPIPTKEQNETNDE
-14 QFIERCVADEFMQEY
+14 FIERCMSDEFMKEY

-43 EEDEERQTN
+43 EDDEKRQTN

-71 FDYDFA
+71 FDFDFA
-77 KNVKEQTPEIW
+77 KTIKEQTPEIW
-88 KAGGNIRGNDAFIL
+88 KAGGNIRGNEAFML
-102 WGRARDGQDTE
+102 WERARDGQDTE

-123 SWIKRHFEDGKQFK
+123 AWIKRHFEDGKQFK

-190 VKKGLE
+190 VKKALE
-196 NKVEKHNEEIKEL
+196 NKVEKHNEEVKEL

-217 TYAELVKVFERGV
+217 TYAELEKVFDRGV
-230 GAYYNNP
+230 GAYNTNP
-237 SSVRPNVS
+237 GSVRPNVS
-245 SPEMW
+245 SPEQW

-269 GKHDTDLLPDDH
+269 GKHDTDLLPENH
-281 PVKKEMEENKRYM
+281 PVKKEMEENNRFM

-312 IIYYEKLMDDDM
+312 IIYYGKNVDDVEM
-324 QENYHHDK
+324 I
-332 DEKRG
+332 DE
-337 KVGTMITDGI
+337 
-347 ELPLYDTIEEAE
+347 
-359 AEAERLGGSGYH
+359 
-371 IHTMD
+371 
-376 GEEYY
+376 
-381 MPFESHEQCKE
+381 Q
-392 MMGGADMNDHK
+392 
-403 PDHDD
+403 DD
-408 EDDMKRPLY
+408 EMDEADHYPGHEEEKTEIRT
-417 MRNNPNAEVRT
+417 NPNAEVRT

-453 SMSNDLGGFK
+453 SESNDLGGFR
-463 ELISKDAF
+463 EYIAPGAF
-471 EGRLKDDVRFLVNH
+471 DGRLEDDVRFLINH
-485 DANLIL
+485 DANLVL

-507 LRYEADLPNTS
+507 LRYEADMPNTS

-527 KNGTISQ
+527 KNGTINQ
-534 SSFAFTVEDDSWEMK
+534 SSFAFTVEEDSWEVKDGM
-549 EGINIRTINKVSQLY
+549 NIRTIDKVSQLY

-583 RSMEEWKEKEQAKK
+583 RSMKEWQEKEEAKK
-597 LEASLEAEKIEGIKE
+597 LEESLEAEKLEGIKE
-612 EEDLKERS
+612 EEDLKQRS

-625 LQILKNK
+625 LKILKNK

>member
-1 MPIPQKQSNETDE
+1 MPIPTKQTDE
-14 QFIERCVADEFMQEY
+14 TNEEFIERCMSDEFMKEY
-29 DDNDQR
+29 DDNSQR

-43 EEDEERQTN
+43 EDDEERQTD

-61 ISLRNSEEPQ
+61 ISLRNSDEPQ

-77 KNVKEQTPEIW
+77 KNIKEQTPEIW
-88 KAGGNIRGNDAFIL
+88 KAGGNIRGNEAFML

-113 AIREWIKERE
+113 SIREWIKERE
-123 SWIKRHFEDGKQFK
+123 AWIKRHFEDGKQFK

-181 KEENQVSDK
+181 KEENQVSAK
-190 VKKGLE
+190 TKKALE

-230 GAYYNNP
+230 GAYNTNP
-237 SSVRPNVS
+237 GSVRPNVS
-245 SPEMW
+245 SPEQW

-269 GKHDTDLLPDDH
+269 GKHDTDLLPDNH
-281 PVKKEMEENKRYM
+281 PVKKEMEENNRFM

-312 IIYYEKLMDDDM
+312 IIYYGKNVDDVEM
-324 QENYHHDK
+324 I
-332 DEKRG
+332 DEQ
-337 KVGTMITDGI
+337 D
-347 ELPLYDTIEEAE
+347 
-359 AEAERLGGSGYH
+359 
-371 IHTMD
+371 
-376 GEEYY
+376 
-381 MPFESHEQCKE
+381 KE
-392 MMGGADMNDHK
+392 MDEADHY
-403 PDHDD
+403 PEHDD
-408 EDDMKRPLY
+408 EEKTEIRH
-417 MRNNPNAEVRT
+417 NPNKEVRT

-453 SMSNDLGGFK
+453 SMSNDLGGFR
-463 ELISKDAF
+463 EFISPNAF
-471 EGRLKDDVRFLVNH
+471 DGRLDDDVRFLINH

-497 TLRLSVDEKG
+497 TLRLSVDDKG
-507 LRYEADLPNTS
+507 LKYEADMPNTS

-527 KNGTISQ
+527 KNGTINQ
-534 SSFAFTVEDDSWEMK
+534 SSFAFTVEEDSWEVKDGM
-549 EGINIRTINKVSQLY
+549 NIRTIDKVARLY
-564 DVSSVTYP
+564 DTSVVTFP
-572 AYNEASSSVAL
+572 AYNSASSSVAL
-583 RSMEEWKEKEQAKK
+583 RSMKEWQEKEEAKK
-597 LEASLEAEKIEGIKE
+597 AEQNLEGIKE
-612 EEDLKERS
+612 EDSNKRS

-625 LQILKNK
+625 LEILKNK